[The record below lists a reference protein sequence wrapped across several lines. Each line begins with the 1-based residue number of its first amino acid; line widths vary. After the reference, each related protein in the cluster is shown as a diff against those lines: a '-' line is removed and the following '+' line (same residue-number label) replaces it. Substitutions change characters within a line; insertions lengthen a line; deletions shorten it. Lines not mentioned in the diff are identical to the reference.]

1 MSVRRIALP
10 ATLTVASLE
19 ALSLSLDEA
28 AADGEAR
35 GWVLHGTATGV
46 FCRGMDM
53 TVFAEGSVDASVSL
67 RQFASCIS
75 RLRRAPRPT
84 IAVVDGEVMG
94 GGVGLAA
101 ACDVV
106 IATPSSTFAL
116 PEALFGLLPGVV
128 LPVLIERLTPQQARL
143 MTLRGRTHDAAWA
156 EKHGLAD
163 EIVPADQLER
173 AASRTMRELSRT
185 SPARVLGLR
194 SWIHELVNLE
204 PDAALARGAAVT
216 ANLVRDPE
224 VREAVRTF
232 VEDGTPPWV
241 GR

>member
-10 ATLTVASLE
+10 ASLTVTSLS
-19 ALSLSLDEA
+19 ALSTSLDEA

-35 GWVLHGTATGV
+35 GWVLHGVAGT

-106 IATPSSTFAL
+106 LATPSSTFAL

-128 LPVLIERLTPQQARL
+128 LPTLIERLTPQQARL
-143 MTLRGRTHDAAWA
+143 MTLRGRAHDAAWA
-156 EKHGLAD
+156 QRSGLVD
-163 EIVPADQLER
+163 EIVAAEDLER
-173 AASRTMRELSRT
+173 VAGRTARELART
-185 SPARVLGLR
+185 SPARVIGLR
-194 SWIHELVNLE
+194 SWMHELVNLE
-204 PDAALARGAAVT
+204 PDAALARGAALT
-216 ANLVRDPE
+216 AGLVRDPD
-224 VREAVRTF
+224 VREAVRCF

>member
-10 ATLTVASLE
+10 PSLTVASLE
-19 ALSLSLDEA
+19 ALSTSLDEA

-35 GWVLHGTATGV
+35 GWVLHGSAGV

-53 TVFAEGSVDASVSL
+53 AVFAEGSVDASVSL

-84 IAVVDGEVMG
+84 IAIVDGEVMG

-106 IATPSSTFAL
+106 IASPGSTFAL

-128 LPVLIERLTPQQARL
+128 LPVLIERLSVQQARL
-143 MTLRGRTHDAAWA
+143 MTLRGRTHDAEWA
-156 EKHGLAD
+156 LKSGLID
-163 EIVPADQLER
+163 EITRADQLER
-173 AASRTMRELSRT
+173 AAARNARELSRT
-185 SPARVLGLR
+185 VPARVLGLR
-194 SWIHELVNLE
+194 SWLAELVNLE

-216 ANLVRDPE
+216 ANLLRDRE

-232 VEDGTPPWV
+232 VEDGVPPWMA
-241 GR
+241 R